1 MQWIKITPTSSI
13 PLREGRPI
21 TVAGRDIAI
30 FHLPTGFMAVD
41 NRCPHGAGPLCD
53 GITSGTKVA
62 CPLHGWKICLESGKV
77 ERPNVDA
84 SVRTYPV
91 RVNDGIIE
99 MNIAPA
105 LAAVE
110 PKECAA

>member
-13 PLREGRPI
+13 PLREGRPVTI
-21 TVAGRDIAI
+21 AGRDIAI

-41 NRCPHGAGPLCD
+41 NKCPHGGGPLCD

-77 ERPNVDA
+77 ERPNVEA

-91 RVNDGIIE
+91 RVNEGIIE
-99 MNIAPA
+99 MIIAPA
-105 LAAVE
+105 LVADA

>member
-1 MQWIKITPTSSI
+1 MLFRS
-13 PLREGRPI
+13 
-21 TVAGRDIAI
+21 
-30 FHLPTGFMAVD
+30 
-41 NRCPHGAGPLCD
+41 HGSGPLCD
-53 GITSGTKVA
+53 GITGGTTVV
-62 CPLHGWKICLESGKV
+62 CPLHGWKICLESGNV
-77 ERPNVDA
+77 ERPNVEA